1 MEKNN
6 LHGDRPSLLE
16 ATLGAEREFLSSR
29 HTRPEDHESAIRIF
43 LEFLRGFASL
53 HIDRPCVTIFG
64 SARFDEDH
72 RYYAMARETA
82 RQLAQ
87 GGFAIMTGGGP
98 GIMEAANRGAREGGG
113 PSYGV
118 NIELPQEQ
126 KPNVYLDHQ
135 LQLHYFFV
143 RKVLLVKYSCAFV
156 LMPGGFGT
164 LDEAFEALTL
174 MQTGRIERFPVVTM
188 GADYW
193 APLRG
198 FLEASALRENT
209 IAPEDTALWHITD
222 EPAEATRIIH
232 QARKARENGAPA
244 GVQPGVMD
252 PAVPWP

>member
-1 MEKNN
+1 M
-6 LHGDRPSLLE
+6 GDQDSSSTTPSLLE

-64 SARFDEDH
+64 SARFQEDH

-82 RQLAQ
+82 RQLAEA
-87 GGFAIMTGGGP
+87 GFAIMTGGGP

-113 PSYGV
+113 PSYGI
-118 NIELPQEQ
+118 NIELPREQ
-126 KPNVYLDHQ
+126 KPNRYLDHQ
-135 LQLHYFFV
+135 LTLHYFFV

-188 GADYW
+188 GSDYW

-198 FLEASALRENT
+198 FLTASALRENT
-209 IAPEDTALWHITD
+209 IATDDAALWHITD
-222 EPAEATRIIH
+222 EPAEATRLII
-232 QARKARENGAPA
+232 QGRKARENGTPA
-244 GVQPGVMD
+244 GVAHAATG
-252 PAVPWP
+252 PAPRCP

>member
-1 MEKNN
+1 MGEKRSV
-6 LHGDRPSLLE
+6 DATPSLLE

-72 RYYAMARETA
+72 RYYAMARQTA
-82 RQLAQ
+82 RNLAEA
-87 GGFAIMTGGGP
+87 GFAIMTGGGP

-113 PSYGV
+113 PSYGI
-118 NIELPQEQ
+118 NIELPREQ
-126 KPNVYLDHQ
+126 KPNPYLDHQ
-135 LQLHYFFV
+135 LKLHYFFV

-193 APLRG
+193 APLRA

-209 IAPEDTALWHITD
+209 IAPDDTTLWHITD
-222 EPAEATRIIH
+222 EPGEATRIIS
-232 QARKARENGAPA
+232 QARKARENGEPMVAR
-244 GVQPGVMD
+244 PGLGD
-252 PAVPWP
+252 PTLPWP